1 MPPLRHAPRIPD
13 GLRFYVVA
21 DIHGHGAALA
31 DVLARI
37 DDDIAEHPEQ
47 RAFQIFLG
55 DYIDRGPGSRQV
67 LDRLIARARTHEI
80 LMLKGNHEALF
91 LSFFE
96 NPSVLENWR
105 HHGALQTLIS
115 YGLRPPLN
123 PNPTQQ
129 YELASRLA
137 QACPI
142 EHRLLLTGLPTRF
155 VCGDYCFVHAG
166 LRPGRSI
173 QQQAEED
180 LLWIREDFLQ
190 YEGMFEKFV
199 VHGHTPV
206 RDVEV
211 LPNRT
216 NLDTAAY
223 ATGKLACLVLQGAAR
238 SFI

>member
-21 DIHGHGAALA
+21 DIHGHAAALA

-37 DDDIAEHPEQ
+37 DHDIARHPEQ

-55 DYIDRGPGSRQV
+55 DYIDRGPASRQV

-80 LMLKGNHEALF
+80 LMLKGNHEDLF

-115 YGLRPPLN
+115 YGLRPTLN
-123 PNPTQQ
+123 PDPAEQC
-129 YELASRLA
+129 ELASRLA

-142 EHRLLLTGLPTRF
+142 EHRLLLASLPTKF

-166 LRPGRSI
+166 IRPGTPI
-173 QQQAEED
+173 EHQAEED

-190 YEGMFEKFV
+190 YQGMFEKFV

-206 RDVEV
+206 RDVEI
-211 LPNRT
+211 LRNRID
-216 NLDTAAY
+216 LDTAAY
-223 ATGKLACLVLQGAAR
+223 ATGKLACLALQGNAR
-238 SFI
+238 FFI